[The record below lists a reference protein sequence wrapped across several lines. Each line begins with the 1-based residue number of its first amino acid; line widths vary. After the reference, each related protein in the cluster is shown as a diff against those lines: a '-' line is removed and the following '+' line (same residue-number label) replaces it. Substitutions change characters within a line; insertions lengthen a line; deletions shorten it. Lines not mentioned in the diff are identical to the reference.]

1 MKEEKNNFLQKK
13 KICFIVTIFSVADAF
28 LRDHIDALSEYFEVY
43 LVANFTESD
52 IKRVEKLKIK
62 GYKSIN
68 IERNIDI
75 VKDLKAIFE
84 LYKYFNKIGFFSVH
98 SVSPKAGFVTSLAG
112 LMAGISNRIHIFTG
126 QVWATKKGF
135 IRYLLMSIDWLISRL
150 NTMILVDGESQRSY
164 LIKHK
169 ILKKKNSIVIG
180 DGSIT
185 GVNTQRFN
193 PTILVRNQI
202 RNELKINEN
211 QVVYVFLG
219 RLNKDKGIYELL
231 NAFNRLSKEDKN
243 VYLLM
248 IGVDEDNYISRLQ
261 EFPDIEAGINFYY
274 YGKTSTPEIL
284 LQAGDVFCLPTY
296 REGFGL
302 SVIEASCLGL
312 PVICSDTYGV
322 LDAMVDNVTGL
333 RCKVKDINS
342 LYQQMKQLSTDSK
355 LRIKLGTNGRERVLK
370 KFSGKYITQEW
381 VNLYKCLK

>member
-1 MKEEKNNFLQKK
+1 
-13 KICFIVTIFSVADAF
+13 
-28 LRDHIDALSEYFEVY
+28 
-43 LVANFTESD
+43 
-52 IKRVEKLKIK
+52 
-62 GYKSIN
+62 
-68 IERNIDI
+68 
-75 VKDLKAIFE
+75 
-84 LYKYFNKIGFFSVH
+84 
-98 SVSPKAGFVTSLAG
+98 
-112 LMAGISNRIHIFTG
+112 MAGISNRIHIFTG

-135 IRYLLMSIDWLISRL
+135 IRYLLMSIDWLIARL
-150 NTMILVDGESQRSY
+150 NTIILVDGESQRSY